1 MKRYMELVAEA
12 LEHVNELFPWDLEK
26 ELKQDRGR
34 LLLDV
39 REPYEFDQ
47 LHIRDALNVPRGI
60 LEQSCEAGFEESQEV
75 LIKAREGTDIIVICR
90 SGYRS
95 ALAARSMQVL
105 GFEQVRSLKTGIRGW
120 NDYELPLLNR
130 SGHAIGNEDADDI
143 LAAKPPI

>member
-12 LEHVNELFPWDLEK
+12 LKHVDELFPWDLEE
-26 ELKQDRGR
+26 ELKQDRKR
-34 LLLDV
+34 LLLYV

-47 LHIRDALNVPRGI
+47 LHIQKTLNVPRGI

-75 LIKAREGTDIIVICR
+75 LIDARDDTDIIIICR

-95 ALAARSMQVL
+95 ALAARSMQIL
-105 GFEQVRSLKTGIRGW
+105 GFGQVRSLKTGIRGW
-120 NDYELPLLNR
+120 NDYELPLFNH
-130 SGHAIGNEDADDI
+130 SGSGISSEDADDI